1 LLFGTNFSYS
11 FTPKMFIQGL
21 VQYNNLS
28 NLFSLNARFGL
39 LETANSGLFVV
50 INIVKDE
57 DLLDDLNNQTF
68 TIKYTRI
75 FDLSK

>member
-1 LLFGTNFSYS
+1 
-11 FTPKMFIQGL
+11 MFIQGL